1 MVFALNILHD
11 VDVDY
16 KTVVFGRFR
25 KTENAVSVILACK
38 AEIRLS
44 SLARLIVGIFS
55 VAHVRKKIRLFC
67 SLMLMLHF

>member
-25 KTENAVSVILACK
+25 T
-38 AEIRLS
+38 
-44 SLARLIVGIFS
+44 FS
-55 VAHVRKKIRLFC
+55 EDRKRRKRDPRV
-67 SLMLMLHF
+67 

>member
-16 KTVVFGRFR
+16 KTVVFGRFQ
-25 KTENAVSVILACK
+25 KTESAVSVILACE
-38 AEIRLS
+38 AEIRPCL
-44 SLARLIVGIFS
+44 LARPFVGIFS
-55 VAHVRKKIRLFC
+55 VARVRKKIRLFC